1 LTRYVLLKQD
11 KEEIKPEIDESEN
24 NTLDPERQEMLVGD
38 SFDTEEAR
46 DQWIDSIEIIL
57 ENESFERGQKHLR
70 KNFDEVR
77 ISGDYG
83 LKKTPR
89 WMI

>member
-1 LTRYVLLKQD
+1 MTRYVLLKQD
-11 KEEIKPEIDESEN
+11 KEEVKPEIDEDDN

-46 DQWIDSIEIIL
+46 DKWIDSVERIL
-57 ENESFERGQKHLR
+57 ENESFERGQQHLR
-70 KNFDEVR
+70 KNFDDIR
-77 ISGDYG
+77 KSGEYR
-83 LKKTPR
+83 LNETPR